1 MTQNIRP
8 TAELINRLSE
18 FSPTAFTDF
27 AKACDVL
34 PSQFQTMIENG
45 SIVLPDLQDIAAKL
59 FAGSKFKINI

>member
-18 FSPTAFTDF
+18 VSPTALTDF
-27 AKACDVL
+27 AKAFDVL